1 MHLALARLAFMPPLG
16 TPIDSAAAAIA
27 FACAQ
32 FPLNAVVCTALSARL
47 LTMPEHCDF
56 CAASVQER

>member
-1 MHLALARLAFMPPLG
+1 MARARLALRPPLG

-32 FPLNAVVCTALSARL
+32 FPLNAVVWTAPSARL
-47 LTMPEHCDF
+47 LTMPEHWDF
-56 CAASVQER
+56 CAASLQER